1 MKYISQIFAVTALS
15 LFFATASAA
24 TVPLTKGMRITK
36 STTIKKGVYFL
47 EADASLSNSVIV
59 VEGNNITVDFNGAEL
74 RGSNN
79 KALPDEFKGLAVLI
93 KGNNVTL
100 KNAIIKGYKVAVM
113 AQNSDGLKLN
123 SNDFSYNFRQH
134 LKSTREREDYSDW
147 QSYHNDEKDEWLRFG
162 AGIYLRN
169 CNNATLFNNTI
180 TNGQCGLMMSSCN
193 GATIYNN
200 NFSFNSGIGIG
211 FYRSSDNK
219 VMHNK
224 VDWNVRGMSEG
235 FYYRG
240 QDSAGILVFQQC
252 NNNVFAYN
260 SVTHSG
266 DGFFLWPGK
275 TTLDEGTGGCNDNLL
290 YGNDF
295 SYAPTNGVE
304 VTFSRNNVINNIIR
318 GCWHGIWAGYSYET
332 KIMGND
338 FADNMEGIAIEHGQ
352 NNSISQNRFQRE
364 GLAINLWASAKI
376 DTASAYNKQRDVH
389 SMDYQITKN
398 SFEHSKNVFSI
409 KNTQRLNITDNYF
422 LENEKLMNAGGG
434 VEKMTFTNNDTST
447 APNKDVAAI
456 LSFAP
461 KPIAGGINAML
472 PKDFPQGRKFMM
484 MTEWGPYNFS
494 YPMLWWTKTDSE
506 GKMYFDVVGPKGDWK
521 LKNVKGVQIIS
532 ENEGSVPAQITAQ
545 RTDNNEALTDIVID
559 LEYTGKK
566 FISKLGKVN
575 AEGKPFIFSY
585 KKFELQTPWE
595 LQWHKIDSTNDP
607 IKQPQAYQKLL
618 QQKPFKTGVFK
629 ELQPGLWLNDK
640 GYRDIP
646 AENFVEI
653 ATTKISL
660 SDAGNYT
667 LGISVAYAV
676 KIYVDD
682 KIVINVDDISKLVN
696 DADYY
701 HEAKI
706 PLTKGTHVI
715 RVERMQYGTYN
726 LLNFHFAP
734 TPKDD
739 F

>member
-1 MKYISQIFAVTALS
+1 MKYISQIFGFIGLS

-24 TVPLTKGMRITK
+24 TVPLTNGMRITK
-36 STTIKKGVYFL
+36 STIIKKGVYFL

-59 VEGNNITVDFNGAEL
+59 VEGNNITIDFNGAEL
-74 RGSNN
+74 CGSNN
-79 KALPDEFKGLAVLI
+79 KVLPNEFKGLAVLI
-93 KGNNVTL
+93 KGNNITL
-100 KNAIIKGYKVAVM
+100 KNAIIRGYKVAVM
-113 AQNSDGLKLN
+113 AQNSDALKLN
-123 SNDFSYNFRQH
+123 DNDFSYNFRQH

-147 QSYHNDEKDEWLRFG
+147 QSYHSNEKGEWLRFG
-162 AGIYLRN
+162 AGIYLSN
-169 CNNATLFNNTI
+169 CNSAILFNNTI
-180 TNGQCGLMMSSCN
+180 TNGQCGLMMLSCN

-200 NFSFNSGIGIG
+200 NFSFNTGIGIG

-266 DGFFLWPGK
+266 DGFFMWPGQS
-275 TTLDEGTGGCNDNLL
+275 TLDTGAGGCNDNLL

-304 VTFSRNNVINNIIR
+304 VTFGRNTIVNNIIK
-318 GCWHGIWAGYSYET
+318 GCWHGVWGGYSYDT
-332 KIMGND
+332 KIIGND
-338 FADNMEGIAIEHGQ
+338 FEDNMEGIAIEHGQ
-352 NNSISQNRFQRE
+352 NNTISQNRFQRE

-376 DTASAYNKQRDVH
+376 DTAFAYNKHRDTH

-398 SFEHSKNVFSI
+398 SFEYSKNVFSV
-409 KNTQRLNITDNYF
+409 KNSKRVNITDNYF
-422 LENEKLMNAGGG
+422 LENEKLINAGANI
-434 VEKMTFTNNDTST
+434 EKMTFINNDAST
-447 APNKDVAAI
+447 ESIKDSATI
-456 LSFAP
+456 SSFAP
-461 KPIAGGINAML
+461 KPIPGGINAML
-472 PKDFPQGRKFMM
+472 SKDFPQGRKQMM

-494 YPMLWWTKTDSE
+494 YPILWWTKTDSD
-506 GKMYFDVVGPKGDWK
+506 GKMYFDVMGPKGDWK
-521 LKNVKGVQIIS
+521 LKNTKGLKIIS
-532 ENEGSVPAQITAQ
+532 ENKGSFPAQIIAQ
-545 RTDNNEALTDIVID
+545 KTDSREAITDIVID
-559 LEYTGKK
+559 LEYKGEK
-566 FISKLGKVN
+566 FISEFGKVN
-575 AEGKPFIFSY
+575 TAGKPFVFSY
-585 KKFELQTPWE
+585 KKFELQTPWV
-595 LQWHKIDSTNDP
+595 LQWYKMDSTNDP
-607 IKQPQAYQKLL
+607 LKQPEAYQKLL
-618 QQKPFKTGVFK
+618 QQKPIKKGLFK
-629 ELQPGLWLNDK
+629 ELQPGLWHNDIAYK
-640 GYRDIP
+640 DIP

-653 ATTKISL
+653 ATTKINL

-676 KIYVDD
+676 RVYVDD

-706 PLTKGTHVI
+706 KLTKGNHTL

-726 LLNFHFAP
+726 LLNFYFAP